1 MFQYKCC
8 DEVTK
13 NDVYS
18 AFTIGFSDYMIKL
31 NSTQEEFEKRFF
43 GPEGNQLQ
51 HSFIAYDGIEPV
63 GLVLGGIRIFRGKR
77 TLRCGTLCISPDY
90 RGKGIAEELMRLHFQ
105 VGKAEKCDE
114 YFLEV
119 IKGNDRAVNFYH
131 KLGYLP
137 SGSLRYYQKA
147 ISEPVNRERFY
158 DYDICMIDFETFE
171 ALRDQNCDIQV
182 NWQNE
187 IDAFRGSERHRYF
200 AAFDAN
206 QMMLG
211 VLALSIGGKIEM
223 IFVDRLHLR
232 KGIGRMLIEEAS
244 EKLAIEKLYA
254 CVPDL
259 TGYEQ
264 FLIHTGFTK
273 DPLEQYE
280 MNKSV

>member
-8 DEVTK
+8 NEVAA
-13 NDVYS
+13 NDIYA
-18 AFTIGFSDYMIKL
+18 AFSIGFSDYMIKL

-63 GLVLGGIRIFRGKR
+63 GLVLGGIRTFRGKR
-77 TLRCGTLCISPDY
+77 TLRCGTLCIAPEY
-90 RGKGIAEELMRLHFQ
+90 RGKGISEELMRLHFQ
-105 VGKAEKCDE
+105 VGKEEKCDD

-147 ISEPVNRERFY
+147 ISEPLTSNRLQGVNVLETA
-158 DYDICMIDFETFE
+158 FETFE

-232 KGIGRMLIEEAS
+232 KGIGRRLIEEAS
-244 EKLAIEKLYA
+244 EKLALEKLYA

-259 TGYEQ
+259 IGYEQ
-264 FLIHTGFTK
+264 FLTHLGFAK

-280 MNKSV
+280 MIKSV